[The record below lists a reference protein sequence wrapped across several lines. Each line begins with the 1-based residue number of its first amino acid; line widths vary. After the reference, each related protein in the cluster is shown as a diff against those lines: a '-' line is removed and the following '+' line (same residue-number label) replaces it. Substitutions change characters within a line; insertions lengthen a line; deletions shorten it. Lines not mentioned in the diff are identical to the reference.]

1 MEGPL
6 EKAAFTAKYTPRA
19 PVLQSFELLTPEFHD
34 ADGHTGHRLRY
45 LMDEDPIVS
54 KPATTAIQDL
64 YPDDFAHCF
73 GCGRHNSSGHQLKS
87 FVIDDLDVVAHFL
100 PSSQHIS
107 VPGFVYGGLLA
118 SLVDCHAM
126 ATAAAAAEFAAG
138 RRIGEGPAPR
148 YVTAS
153 LHVEYLKPTPLGV
166 ELEIRG
172 RVKERSERKA
182 IVTLTV

>member
-1 MEGPL
+1 MS
-6 EKAAFTAKYTPRA
+6 TTTP
-19 PVLQSFELLTPEFHD
+19 
-34 ADGHTGHRLRY
+34 
-45 LMDEDPIVS
+45 
-54 KPATTAIQDL
+54 AIQDL

-87 FVIDDLDVVAHFL
+87 FVDGEEVVARFMPL
-100 PSSQHIS
+100 PHHIS

-126 ATAAAAAEFAAG
+126 ATAAAAAELAAG
-138 RRIGEGPAPR
+138 RRIGEGSAPR

-182 IVTLTV
+182 VVALTVAVNGTVTVRAEVIAVRMPSTMGNPSS